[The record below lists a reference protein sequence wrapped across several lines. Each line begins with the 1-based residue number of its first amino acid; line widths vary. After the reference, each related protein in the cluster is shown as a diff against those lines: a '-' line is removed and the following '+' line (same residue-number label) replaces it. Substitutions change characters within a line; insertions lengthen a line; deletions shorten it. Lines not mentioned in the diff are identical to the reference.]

1 VPTASVYQQICAYFV
16 LISLQFFSSIE
27 PHPHIIQYY
36 GYCIK
41 DESIFI
47 VLEYMKVYFFY
58 LYIFVES
65 LNMVKSSN
73 SITVINKGNVHSLV
87 SEKQLEMRSIV
98 KIAEDIASGMYHLH
112 CNDVIVRYSCVNL

>member
-1 VPTASVYQQICAYFV
+1 MCLLF
-16 LISLQFFSSIE
+16 LSLQFFSSIA
-27 PHPHIIQYY
+27 PHPNIIQYY

-47 VLEYMKVYFFY
+47 VLEYMKVYFFFAY
-58 LYIFVES
+58 IIFVEL

-73 SITVINKGNVHSLV
+73 SITIINKGNVRRLV
-87 SEKQLEMRSIV
+87 LDKQLEMRSIV